1 MPSFSVYTINVE
13 FEWDAVKARHNF
25 QKHGVTFERAIT
37 AFDDPYALIAPDHKH
52 STTEEIREWLIGES
66 DNGVLVVVFT
76 KRYGGR
82 IYRIISARRGSR
94 RERIRYEEFK
104 RISL

>member
-1 MPSFSVYTINVE
+1 ME
-13 FEWDAVKARHNF
+13 FEWDAGKARRNF
-25 QKHGVTFERAIT
+25 HKHGIAFEEAIT

-66 DNGVLVVVFT
+66 DDGVLVVVFT
-76 KRYGGR
+76 RRFGGE
-82 IYRIISARRGSR
+82 IYRIISARRASR
-94 RERIRYEEFK
+94 RERSRYEELK